1 MLQCAVT
8 INGLQVIPEF
18 AEELGARVLP
28 HTTTAT
34 ANSINSSD
42 SNSNSSSVS
51 GDYASSAS
59 FDLTAE
65 LHRRGIG
72 VRHVGLLR
80 GMFWRQLQG
89 TVAVAFNSARVRT
102 KRDMR
107 DCLRPGDTVRIDG
120 VVYR

>member
-1 MLQCAVT
+1 M
-8 INGLQVIPEF
+8 QVIPEF
-18 AEELGARVLP
+18 AEELGERVLP
-28 HTTTAT
+28 RSTAMTTVVTNYSSAG
-34 ANSINSSD
+34 SSSNSSD
-42 SNSNSSSVS
+42 SSTST
-51 GDYASSAS
+51 G

-80 GMFWRQLQG
+80 SLFWRQLQG